1 MLRTI
6 TFTSV
11 SRRLSTRIFLLRAIR
26 SIDAIRDAEGGM
38 RRADAVATVRI
49 PAYVRLLPDHQR
61 RTVLRPCAA
70 DWFPTFRIRL
80 RGWGGETC
88 EPDFIPTDSFHSL
101 HIFRSANRKL

>member
-1 MLRTI
+1 
-6 TFTSV
+6 
-11 SRRLSTRIFLLRAIR
+11 
-26 SIDAIRDAEGGM
+26 M

-61 RTVLRPCAA
+61 RTVLRPWAA

-88 EPDFIPTDSFHSL
+88 EPDFIPTDSFHL
-101 HIFRSANRKL
+101 HIFRSANRKLQAHFNAREQQLYLTCLTEIGTQRK